1 MQEARSKFSVET
13 EPETAILVDPSDGYL
28 SPEGSAIL
36 HFRRPSPSASV
47 GRINCKVL
55 FFFFFWPCKL
65 IISAKKKFEFFV
77 QLLLNHMLLLY
88 HYC

>member
-13 EPETAILVDPSDGYL
+13 EPETAVLVDPADGYL

-55 FFFFFWPCKL
+55 LLFALQTSHLCQ
-65 IISAKKKFEFFV
+65 KKI
-77 QLLLNHMLLLY
+77 
-88 HYC
+88 

>member
-13 EPETAILVDPSDGYL
+13 EPETAVLVDPSDGYL

-55 FFFFFWPCKL
+55 PFLPCKL
-65 IISAKKKFEFFV
+65 IISAKKKIEFFV